1 MIDRFDSTES
11 MAPAPWKAEPASA
24 MVEDGL
30 ALLAAGR
37 FERAS
42 EQFAR
47 AATAAHDEGDAAVEA
62 DALRRLAE
70 LRFRAGYPGDARSL
84 AERSRTCALR
94 TNQSRLRVETSN
106 TIGCIQLEM
115 GDLEHATESFLDALA
130 IDGIPDD
137 LAGRIEQNL
146 GIVASI
152 QGRWDDAEAHYT
164 RALSCLA
171 RHEDAAGLAMV
182 HHNLA
187 MIASDRGH
195 TDTAHHHFGEG
206 LAAAERAGDGRLTGL
221 CHLNRAELLHAEGAF
236 DRALDDATGA
246 YAVFLQTGTLVDLA
260 GACRIL
266 GRIHASLSR
275 FDSAESFLKAAV
287 AMADRSQTPLT
298 DGEARRE
305 LGDLLAATSRLAE
318 AKASY
323 EAAGSVFARL
333 SASHDV
339 ADVARRIAELD

>member
-1 MIDRFDSTES
+1 MIDRFDSAEL
-11 MAPAPWKAEPASA
+11 AAAAPWKAEPASA
-24 MVEDGL
+24 MVDDGL
-30 ALLAAGR
+30 NLVAAGR
-37 FERAS
+37 FERAA

-47 AATAAHDEGDAAVEA
+47 AAERAHEEGNAAVEA

-70 LRFRAGYPGDARSL
+70 LRFRAGYPGDARNL
-84 AERSRTCALR
+84 AERSRECALR
-94 TNQSRLRVETSN
+94 TDQNRLRVETSN

-115 GDLEHATESFLDALA
+115 GDLEHAAESFLEALA
-130 IDGIPDD
+130 IADIPDD

-146 GIVASI
+146 GIIASI

-164 RALSCLA
+164 RALDCLS
-171 RHEDAAGLAMV
+171 RHEDTAGLAMV

-195 TDTAHHHFGEG
+195 AEAAHHHFSEG
-206 LAAAERAGDGRLTGL
+206 LAAAERTGDGRLAGL
-221 CHLNRAELLHAEGAF
+221 CRLNRAELLHAEGAF
-236 DRALDDATGA
+236 ERALEDATGA
-246 YAVFLQTGTLVDLA
+246 YAVFLQTGTLVDMA

-266 GRIHASLSR
+266 GRIHASLHR

-298 DGEARRE
+298 DGEAHRE

-339 ADVARRIAELD
+339 ADVERRIADLN

>member
-1 MIDRFDSTES
+1 MIDRSDSPELAST
-11 MAPAPWKAEPASA
+11 APWKAEPASA
-24 MVEDGL
+24 MVDDGL
-30 ALLAAGR
+30 ALVAAGR
-37 FERAS
+37 FERAA

-47 AATAAHDEGDAAVEA
+47 AASAAREEGNAAVEA

-84 AERSRTCALR
+84 AERSRECAFR
-94 TNQSRLRVETSN
+94 TDQSRLRVETSN

-115 GDLEHATESFLDALA
+115 GDLEHATATFVDALA

-152 QGRWDDAEAHYT
+152 QGRWDDAESHYT
-164 RALSCLA
+164 RALDCLA
-171 RHEDAAGLAMV
+171 RHDDVAGLAMV

-187 MIASDRGH
+187 MIASDRG
-195 TDTAHHHFGEG
+195 DAEAAHRHFGEG
-206 LAAAERAGDGRLTGL
+206 LAAAERAGDGRLAGL
-221 CHLNRAELLHAEGAF
+221 CRLNRAELLHAEGSF
-236 DRALDDATGA
+236 DRALEDATGA
-246 YAVFLQTGTLVDLA
+246 YAVFLQTGTLVDMA

-266 GRIHASLSR
+266 GRIHAALHR
-275 FDSAESFLKAAV
+275 FDSAEAFLNAAV

-333 SASHDV
+333 SAPHSV
-339 ADVARRIAELD
+339 ADMERRIAELD

>member
-1 MIDRFDSTES
+1 MIDRIDPTEP
-11 MAPAPWKAEPASA
+11 AAAAPWKAEPASV
-24 MVEDGL
+24 MVDEGL
-30 ALLAAGR
+30 RLVAGGR
-37 FERAS
+37 FERAA
-42 EQFAR
+42 EQFGRAAAR
-47 AATAAHDEGDAAVEA
+47 AHQDGDHAVGA

-70 LRFRAGYPGDARSL
+70 LRFRAGYPGEARSL
-84 AERSRTCALR
+84 AERSRECAFR
-94 TNQSRLRVETSN
+94 TNRARLQVETSN

-115 GDLEHATESFLDALA
+115 GDLEHASETFLGALA
-130 IDGIPDD
+130 IEGIPDD

-152 QGRWDDAEAHYT
+152 QGRWDEAEGHYSK
-164 RALSCLA
+164 ALSCLA
-171 RHEDAAGLAMV
+171 RHRDTAGLAMV

-187 MIASDRGH
+187 MIASDRGKA
-195 TDTAHHHFGEG
+195 DVAHHHFGEG
-206 LAAAERAGDGRLTGL
+206 LAAAERAGDGRLAGL
-221 CHLNRAELLHAEGAF
+221 CRLNRAELLHAEGAL

-246 YAVFLQTGTLVDLA
+246 YAVFLQTGTLVDMA

-266 GRIHASLSR
+266 GRINASLNR
-275 FDSAESFLKAAV
+275 YQAAESFLKAAV
-287 AMADRSQTPLT
+287 TMADRSQTPLT

-333 SASHDV
+333 SASHDL
-339 ADVARRIAELD
+339 ADVARRLAELE